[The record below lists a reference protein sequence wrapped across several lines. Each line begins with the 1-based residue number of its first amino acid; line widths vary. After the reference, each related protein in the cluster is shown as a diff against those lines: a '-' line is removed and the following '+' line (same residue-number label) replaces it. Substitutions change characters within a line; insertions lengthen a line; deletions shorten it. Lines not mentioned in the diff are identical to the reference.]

1 MNNSDFTMIE
11 LLSEIQV
18 ELEVNS
24 IIESEKNDAF
34 DQMTSYINYLKTTI
48 QGNILAS
55 ALGTNWIN
63 LIKSDS
69 AGVYYLES
77 YFVVYAPDLSN
88 FHWCGT
94 KNFII
99 PATVNSSIDSMNSFY
114 RRFIFDVY
122 GTIINGFFSGCTPL
136 ESILESTLDCLYQ
149 IECLQ
154 LLLNNFPKL
163 NQVRIK

>member
-1 MNNSDFTMIE
+1 MNNSDFVTIE
-11 LLSEIQV
+11 LLSEIHV

-24 IIESEKNDAF
+24 IIQSEKNDGF
-34 DQMTSYINYLKTTI
+34 NQMTSFISYLKTTI

-63 LIKSDS
+63 LIKSNME
-69 AGVYYLES
+69 GVYYFES
-77 YFVVYAPDLSN
+77 GLVVYVPDLSE
-88 FHWCGT
+88 FRWCGS
-94 KNFII
+94 KNFIT
-99 PATVNSSIDSMNSFY
+99 PATVNSSIDLMNSFY
-114 RRFIFDVY
+114 RQFIVGVY
-122 GTIINGFFSGCTPL
+122 GTIISGFFSGCTPL